1 MTAHSSDQNGH
12 NRPHSRYGFTRKWQD
27 IPVDVLRDFARRM
40 FDHYTQRGLAA
51 MLALSQGGV
60 NDFVRGLTRPGRRTI
75 KAFARLYLA
84 FHPEGYVENRKVDR
98 EVVPQLKT
106 VLPAGEEAALD
117 TVEAMI
123 RAAEEAGVFKEAPEP
138 LRHWL
143 TTVVAA
149 EYEVERRYAQ
159 YERKR
164 RPKGSAGAAAEP
176 RRRKKK
182 PDDGGEG

>member
-12 NRPHSRYGFTRKWQD
+12 NRPHYRYEFTRKRLE
-27 IPVDVLRDFARRM
+27 IPVEVLREFARRM

-60 NDFVRGLTRPGRRTI
+60 SDFVHGLTQPERRTI
-75 KAFARLYLA
+75 NAFAKLYLV
-84 FHPEGYVENRKVDR
+84 FHPEGYVEKRKVER
-98 EVVPQLKT
+98 EVVPQLKS
-106 VLPAGEEAALD
+106 VLPAGERAALE

-123 RAAEEAGVFKEAPEP
+123 RAAEAAGVFRETPEA
-138 LRHWL
+138 LRDWL

-149 EYEVERRYAQ
+149 EYDAERRYAK

-164 RPKGSAGAAAEP
+164 RPKGSAAPAEAP
-176 RRRKKK
+176 RRRRKG
-182 PDDGGEG
+182 PADGAEG

>member
-12 NRPHSRYGFTRKWQD
+12 NRPHFRFGFTRKWQD

-60 NDFVRGLTRPGRRTI
+60 SDFVRGLTRPERRTI

-84 FHPEGYVENRKVDR
+84 FHPEGYVEKRTVER

-106 VLPAGEEAALD
+106 VLPAGEQAALE

-123 RAAEEAGVFKEAPEP
+123 RAAEASGVFKETPEP
-138 LRHWL
+138 LRNWL

-149 EYEVERRYAQ
+149 EYDAERRYAQ

-164 RPKGSAGAAAEP
+164 RPKGSAAAGEP
-176 RRRKKK
+176 RGRKKK
-182 PDDGGEG
+182 PADGAEG

>member
-1 MTAHSSDQNGH
+1 
-12 NRPHSRYGFTRKWQD
+12 
-27 IPVDVLRDFARRM
+27 
-40 FDHYTQRGLAA
+40 

-84 FHPEGYVENRKVDR
+84 FHPEGYVEKRTVER

-106 VLPAGEEAALD
+106 VLPAGEQAAIE

-123 RAAEEAGVFKEAPEP
+123 RAAEASGVFKDTPEP
-138 LRHWL
+138 LRNWL

-149 EYEVERRYAQ
+149 EYDAERRYAQ

-164 RPKGSAGAAAEP
+164 RPKGSAAAAGEP

-182 PDDGGEG
+182 PGDGAAG

>member
-12 NRPHSRYGFTRKWQD
+12 NRPHVRYGFTRKWQD

-40 FDHYTQRGLAA
+40 FDHYTQRGLAT

-60 NDFVRGLTRPGRRTI
+60 SDFVRGLTTPERRTI

-84 FHPEGYVENRKVDR
+84 FHPEGYVEKRTVER

-106 VLPAGEEAALD
+106 VLPAGERAALE

-123 RAAEEAGVFKEAPEP
+123 RAAVESGVFKETPEP
-138 LRHWL
+138 LRDWL

-149 EYEVERRYAQ
+149 EYDAERRYAQ

-164 RPKGSAGAAAEP
+164 RPKGSVPAGEP

-182 PDDGGEG
+182 RGDGGDG